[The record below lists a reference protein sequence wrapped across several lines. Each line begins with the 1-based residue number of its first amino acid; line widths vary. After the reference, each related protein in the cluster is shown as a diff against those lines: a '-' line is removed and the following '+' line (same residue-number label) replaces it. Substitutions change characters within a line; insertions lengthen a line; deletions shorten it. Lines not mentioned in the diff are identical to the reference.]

1 MKPVPFWSND
11 LTIIFDKND
20 LLQIWPTPKMSL
32 ESKMNALSRL
42 VIILSVG
49 SFLYTHHWNFIVIG
63 LITLGIIYSIYKHQ
77 KGQAINNIQEGLT
90 MKQNG
95 KKKANSSMT
104 TTNPV
109 TLETVLKSD
118 FHPVT
123 KRNPMGNMLLTDI
136 MDNPHR
142 KSAQPSFNPDVYDDI
157 NKAVKEQ
164 TQMLNPTI
172 KNSTKQI
179 YGDLKDNYDLDN
191 SMMRFY
197 STANTRVGNDQGGFA
212 NYLYGDM
219 YSAKEDTPEG
229 AMMRVK
235 DNMRYLLI

>member
-1 MKPVPFWSND
+1 MTPVPFWSND
-11 LTIIFDKND
+11 IPILFDKKYMCEV
-20 LLQIWPTPKMSL
+20 WPTNKMAL
-32 ESKMNALSRL
+32 EQKMNAITRIVILLSIGAFMYTRQWNF
-42 VIILSVG
+42 VIIGAV
-49 SFLYTHHWNFIVIG
+49 TIA
-63 LITLGIIYSIYKHQ
+63 IICAVYRYNKRAMI
-77 KGQAINNIQEGLT
+77 ANNMREGFSD
-90 MKQNG
+90 N
-95 KKKANSSMT
+95 KKPAPKEAAT

-109 TLETVLKSD
+109 TLDTVLKSD

-123 KRNPMGNMLLTDI
+123 KQNPMGNMLLTDI
-136 MDNPHR
+136 MDNPDR
-142 KSAQPSFNPDVYDDI
+142 KAAQPSFNPDVYDDI
-157 NKAVKEQ
+157 NKAVKKQ

-172 KNSTKQI
+172 KNTNKQI

-219 YSAKEDTPEG
+219 HSAKEDTPEG

-235 DNMRYLLI
+235 DNVRYLLI